1 MARKGRIK
9 SSTGIYHTVLRG
21 EKDLFYCENDYI
33 EILNV
38 IKKYLETTNSRLFA
52 YSLEK
57 NKIHLVFYT
66 PGEISMLMKPLLTSY
81 ARYIN
86 RVHKKTGKLFYD
98 RYISEPIED
107 DDILKKVVIFVNE
120 QKKTSYTSKDEYF
133 NKAELCDFSKF
144 DKKAITEIKN
154 PLVIYPFVDDYQ
166 AMSDTELKG
175 YLKSIN
181 IGNLTKN
188 EICQIATKYSNISM
202 ARVNK
207 IFNLVKVNKIKKVEH
222 KPVEPVSQQ
231 EEPVRQK
238 KQELSVWLL

>member
-21 EKDLFYCENDYI
+21 EKGLFFGENDYI
-33 EILNV
+33 EFLNI
-38 IKKYLETTNSRLFA
+38 IKKYLEKTNSRLFA

-66 PGEISMLMKPLLTSY
+66 PGEIGVVMKPLLTSY

-98 RYISEPIED
+98 RYMSEPVEN
-107 DDILKKVVIFVNE
+107 DDILKNAVIFVNE
-120 QKKTSYTSKDEYF
+120 QRKASYTSKDEYL
-133 NKAELCDFSKF
+133 NKAELCDFLRF
-144 DKKAITEIKN
+144 DKKSINEIKN
-154 PLVIYPFVDDYQ
+154 PSVVYPFIDDYQ
-166 AMSDTELKG
+166 SMTDSELKK
-175 YLKSIN
+175 YLLSIAIDN
-181 IGNLTKN
+181 PSKN
-188 EICQIATKYSNISM
+188 ELSQIATQYSNLSM

-207 IFNLVKVNKIKKVEH
+207 IFNLVKVNKIKKAES
-222 KPVEPVSQQ
+222 KPVEPIKQP

>member
-9 SSTGIYHTVLRG
+9 SSNGIYHTVLRG
-21 EKDLFYCENDYI
+21 EKGLFFGENDYI
-33 EILNV
+33 EFLGV
-38 IKKYLETTNSRLFA
+38 IRKYFENTNSALFA

-66 PGEISMLMKPLLTSY
+66 PGEISVVMKPLLTSY

-98 RYISEPIED
+98 RYISEPID
-107 DDILKKVVIFVNE
+107 DEVLKDAVIFVNE
-120 QKKTSYTSKDEYF
+120 HKKANFTSKEEYF
-133 NKAELCDFSKF
+133 NNSELCDVSRF
-144 DKKAITEIKN
+144 DKKALEEIKN
-154 PLVIYPFVDDYQ
+154 PSLIYPFVDDYQ
-166 AMSDTELKG
+166 AMSDNELKS
-175 YLKSIN
+175 YLLSIAV
-181 IGNLTKN
+181 GNQDKKKLLEIALT
-188 EICQIATKYSNISM
+188 YSNLSRARVGKLFNL

-207 IFNLVKVNKIKKVEH
+207 VKKA
-222 KPVEPVSQQ
+222 EPKQ